1 MDHKTTPAPA
11 KGKRQR
17 TRDRIAHAGI
27 ALFQAQGFDATTM
40 EQVASAADVVRGTL
54 YNHFP
59 VKEAIVVHWLHAQL
73 AEALE
78 PLMAAA
84 MARSS
89 FLARVAT
96 LLDASSEWWEQN
108 RGFAAPYVRH
118 RFQEIREDQGD
129 EPTSEI
135 IPAYA
140 WLIREGQASGEL
152 SRAIDADRLASYL
165 HFLTLCALLDWVA
178 SPKTTLAQR
187 YADALEF
194 FMEGAR
200 ARKGEP
206 QRKATNR

>member
-1 MDHKTTPAPA
+1 
-11 KGKRQR
+11 
-17 TRDRIAHAGI
+17 
-27 ALFQAQGFDATTM
+27 
-40 EQVASAADVVRGTL
+40 L

-152 SRAIDADRLASYL
+152 SRA
-165 HFLTLCALLDWVA
+165 
-178 SPKTTLAQR
+178 
-187 YADALEF
+187 
-194 FMEGAR
+194 
-200 ARKGEP
+200 
-206 QRKATNR
+206 